1 MKPPRGFAKNYFTF
15 ASMQAHSVAPKL
27 ASRATSNA
35 LYLQNKLSQSDN
47 LEESPPEDILET
59 FLQSVTNAKPCQCN
73 YFYSLKTK
81 IALLINHYIPRCPY
95 YTVCFAFRRTGVH
108 PPLSPLY

>member
-1 MKPPRGFAKNYFTF
+1 MRAPRGFAKNYFSF

-27 ASRATSNA
+27 ASRAASTA
-35 LYLQNKLSQSDN
+35 LYLQKSALCENEDLD
-47 LEESPPEDILET
+47 ESPPDEGVEILCE
-59 FLQSVTNAKPCQCN
+59 LNAKPCLCN
-73 YFYSLKTK
+73 YFYKLKTK

-108 PPLSPLY
+108 PPLSHS